1 MHAVSR
7 HFETKGASSPLHRSV
22 ESAKPVAYGARRS
35 IDGTWAATANA
46 GIIGTFLRTAPH
58 MTRNPGLSALLALS
72 ATLMMSTP
80 LYAADPAL
88 TTLSERSGFLKTGR
102 YDEVIALCDA
112 FAQRYPDAVRCIDFG
127 VTPEG
132 RPMKALVATR
142 TGAMSPE
149 EAKAKGVP
157 VLLIQGG
164 IHAGEIDG
172 KDAGFQA
179 LRQVLDGEAATGALD
194 RQVLLFVPVFNI
206 DGHER
211 FGAWNRPNQRGPE
224 QMGWRTTA
232 QNYNLNRDYVKADA
246 PEMQAMLA
254 LVNAWD
260 PLAYVDLHVT
270 DGAKFEHDVS
280 IQVEPV
286 HSGDLALRA
295 AGTALRDGVV
305 ADLTRD
311 GSLPLV
317 FYPSFVEGDNPESGF
332 VDSVP
337 PPRFSHGY
345 MQLRNRIA
353 MLVETH
359 SWKDYPTRVRITRNI
374 IVSLLEHVA
383 RDGKDWLELA
393 HAADVRATKLAGKA
407 VPLDYAAT
415 DKVRTIDFRG
425 YEYTRT
431 PSEISGALM
440 TRYDDSKPQV
450 WKLPLRDEIVPG
462 RSIAAPKAG
471 YLVPVAHAKWVGEK
485 LRQHGIEFRT
495 LARPLRKAKV
505 EAFRADKATLAAT
518 SVEGHQRLALEGDW
532 KAEARDVEA
541 GALFVPI
548 AQPKARLVMALLEP
562 QAPDAL
568 AGWGEFNNDFEQKEY
583 MEAYVAEDV
592 ARAMLAKDRK
602 LKAAFERRLEEDA
615 VFAKDPAA
623 RLEFF
628 ARRHSSW
635 DERFNLYPV
644 LRTATVPK

>member
-1 MHAVSR
+1 MIR
-7 HFETKGASSPLHRSV
+7 
-22 ESAKPVAYGARRS
+22 KPAL
-35 IDGTWAATANA
+35 T
-46 GIIGTFLRTAPH
+46 
-58 MTRNPGLSALLALS
+58 ALLALS
-72 ATLMMSTP
+72 STLILATP
-80 LYAADPAL
+80 LHAADPSL

-112 FAQRYPDAVRCIDFG
+112 FARRYPDAVRCIEFG
-127 VTPEG
+127 TTPEG

-142 TGAMSPE
+142 TGAMTPE
-149 EAKAKGVP
+149 AARDKGIP
-157 VLLIQGG
+157 VLLVQGG

-179 LRQVLDGEAATGALD
+179 LRQVLDGEAAPGALD
-194 RQVLLFVPVFNI
+194 RQVLLFVPVFNV

-254 LVNAWD
+254 LINAWD

-286 HSGDLALRA
+286 HAGDTAMRE
-295 AGTALRDGVV
+295 AGRALRDGVV
-305 ADLTRD
+305 ADLAHE

-317 FYPSFVEGDNPESGF
+317 FYPSFVEGDNPQSGF

-359 SWKDYPTRVRITRNI
+359 SWKDYPTRVRITRNT
-374 IVSLLEHVA
+374 IVSLLEHVGRA
-383 RDGKDWLELA
+383 GSQWLETA
-393 HAADVRATKLAGKA
+393 HAADVRATKLAGKP
-407 VPLDYAAT
+407 VPLDYVAS

-431 PSEISGALM
+431 PSNISGVLM
-440 TRYDDSKPQV
+440 TRYDETKPQI

-462 RSIAAPKAG
+462 RSIVAPKAG
-471 YLVPVAHAKWVGEK
+471 YLVPVAYAQWVGEK

-495 LARPLRKAKV
+495 LAKPLRKAKL
-505 EAFRADKATLAAT
+505 EAFRADKTAFAAD
-518 SVEGHQRLALEGDW
+518 SVEGHQRLTLEGGW
-532 KAEARDVEA
+532 KPEARDVEA

-548 AQPKARLVMALLEP
+548 SQPKARLVMAVLEP

-568 AGWGEFNNDFEQKEY
+568 AAWGEFNNNFERKEY

-592 ARAMLAKDRK
+592 ARTMLAKDRK
-602 LKAAFERRLEEDA
+602 LKAAFEQKLKDDPA
-615 VFAKDPAA
+615 FAKDPAA
-623 RLEFF
+623 RLDFF

-644 LRTATVPK
+644 LRTAILPK